1 MNYILIKRIKFYT
14 KETVK
19 IFNTALV
26 AFGFIIAIVLMK
38 YKPMYEVTLS
48 GETIGYVQD
57 IQALE
62 RTIEKDVKNYDSKNV
77 DTVILT
83 KNPEYKLKLIDKTQE
98 TEDNNIIVALQNEL
112 EITYKYYEIRKDKK
126 ILDSVNTIEEAE
138 EIVNLAKKQENENLE
153 IVEIKTENL
162 QDIKTNDFEIA
173 KNNILKIVE
182 EANCIVKINDIKIA
196 SLPVSG
202 IITSR
207 YGVSS
212 NIRKSTHTG
221 LDIAAPR
228 GTTIKTIA
236 NGTVIFAEYSGS
248 YGNLVKI
255 DHGNGVH
262 TWYAHANKLCVKAG
276 QKVSAGD
283 KIAEVGSTGN
293 STGDHLHLE
302 IRINGEHVNPQKYL
316 YK

>member
-138 EIVNLAKKQENENLE
+138 EIVNLAKK
-153 IVEIKTENL
+153 
-162 QDIKTNDFEIA
+162 
-173 KNNILKIVE
+173 
-182 EANCIVKINDIKIA
+182 
-196 SLPVSG
+196 
-202 IITSR
+202 
-207 YGVSS
+207 
-212 NIRKSTHTG
+212 
-221 LDIAAPR
+221 
-228 GTTIKTIA
+228 
-236 NGTVIFAEYSGS
+236 
-248 YGNLVKI
+248 
-255 DHGNGVH
+255 
-262 TWYAHANKLCVKAG
+262 
-276 QKVSAGD
+276 
-283 KIAEVGSTGN
+283 
-293 STGDHLHLE
+293 
-302 IRINGEHVNPQKYL
+302 
-316 YK
+316 